1 MGCGL
6 QLLLYGVQSTGL
18 GENVVA
24 LGALVGA
31 CESLPP
37 WAWTAGDSLVVREPG
52 TLGLGKLDM
61 APGIDVHTGLQALDP
76 GALGALA
83 GWGDSP
89 PFPPLSSNCGVG
101 RGRGRRGGGS
111 SLPRDGW
118 LPLTREAAGEAALR
132 ASCSGSLVCCPGVPA
147 WHVGSAALPGQR

>member
-31 CESLPP
+31 CESFPP

-52 TLGLGKLDM
+52 TLGLGKPDV
-61 APGIDVHTGLQALDP
+61 APGIDVHTRLQALDP

-89 PFPPLSSNCGVG
+89 THPRRCPATVGLGGDEDAVAGAAASREMDGFP
-101 RGRGRRGGGS
+101 
-111 SLPRDGW
+111 
-118 LPLTREAAGEAALR
+118 
-132 ASCSGSLVCCPGVPA
+132 
-147 WHVGSAALPGQR
+147 